1 MARQSKNLK
10 RNPYIIV
17 FWEGESEEQYMK
29 YMRQAFHTK
38 ANLKVNAK
46 KGVFEAAKKAFSP
59 KGVYAD
65 EVKDVDE
72 IWLVFDTEPDLRVK
86 WDEYWGIVQGL
97 RKKCKYARVR
107 LLMTKGC
114 VEYFFLLHYEKL
126 APSIV
131 TTADKDALVA
141 KLSGEN
147 YCPGYKKGDQI
158 ATFKI
163 ASSYETGIENG
174 KWSLKRIEDEFVG
187 AYTEDE
193 KYRVLDFTDST
204 FTNAHE
210 AIEYLRDL

>member
-1 MARQSKNLK
+1 MARLSKNLK

-29 YMRQAFHTK
+29 YMRQTFHSK

-46 KGVFEAAKKAFSP
+46 KGVFEAAKKAFSS
-59 KGVYAD
+59 KGVYSD

-72 IWLVFDTEPDLRVK
+72 IWMVFDTEPDLRVK
-86 WDEYWGIVQGL
+86 WDEYWGIVQNL

-114 VEYFFLLHYEKL
+114 IEYFFLLHYEKI

-131 TTADKDALVA
+131 TPADKDALVE
-141 KLSGEN
+141 KLAGAN
-147 YCPGYKKGDQI
+147 YCQGYKKGDQI
-158 ATFKI
+158 TTFRI
-163 ASSYETGIENG
+163 ASAYETGIENG
-174 KWSLKRIEDEFVG
+174 KWSLKRIQDEFEG
-187 AYTEDE
+187 ANTEDE
-193 KYRVLDFTDST
+193 KYRVLYFTDST